1 MGSMHTQRSDVFPIQ
16 SSVALLSHK
25 PQLSLFSSCDCPRS
39 SATQWCGLSRA
50 WARSPW
56 DELHR
61 ESVIGNL
68 AAARADSS
76 NKTTE
81 QETLSLTAAH
91 CPLPSCGTIAQ
102 GSQASML
109 FVCMGAVSCGTVAA
123 ARNWLASTYMILT
136 NGV

>member
-1 MGSMHTQRSDVFPIQ
+1 MFPIQ

>member
-1 MGSMHTQRSDVFPIQ
+1 MGSVHTQRSDVLPIQ

-25 PQLSLFSSCDCPRS
+25 PQSSLLSSCDWPRP

-68 AAARADSS
+68 AAATADSS
-76 NKTTE
+76 NMTME
-81 QETLSLTAAH
+81 QETLSLTAAY
-91 CPLPSCGTIAQ
+91 CPLSSCGTIAQ
-102 GSQASML
+102 GSQASIL
-109 FVCMGAVSCGTVAA
+109 FVCMGVVSCGTVAA
-123 ARNWLASTYMILT
+123 ARI
-136 NGV
+136 G

>member
-1 MGSMHTQRSDVFPIQ
+1 MGSVHTQRSDVLPIQ
-16 SSVALLSHK
+16 SYVTLLSHK
-25 PQLSLFSSCDCPRS
+25 PQSSLLSSCDCPRP

-50 WARSPW
+50 WPRSPW

-76 NKTTE
+76 NMTTE
-81 QETLSLTAAH
+81 QETLSLTAAY
-91 CPLPSCGTIAQ
+91 CPLSSCGTIAQ

-109 FVCMGAVSCGTVAA
+109 FVCMGVVSCGTVAA
-123 ARNWLASTYMILT
+123 ARNWLASMYMILT